1 LPFALP
7 WLQKGLA
14 NAAPPVE
21 SDQSIREGKTQMPDA
36 RLAECVA
43 DAARRKLPLQDA
55 ALGDEHEY
63 ASLPLCVI
71 DAVFSIGVKYASTK
85 LVPPRWAAAQTPPW
99 PVYRGAAAIE
109 HSISDFLEVAEQFT
123 SDELASNVFK
133 NNQRT
138 SSTNGMLKAQAVK
151 LFAAALQSAGIE
163 RFADC
168 EDEAKLEVAETRV
181 KAVKGHSSG
190 ISFDYFRILAGHET
204 VKADRMVCRF
214 VASAA
219 GLDQVAPTVAKCAV
233 IDATALLK
241 PEFPNLSTRLLD
253 NVIWSYESR
262 KAASNRKG
270 GLPQAR
276 KFCS

>member
-1 LPFALP
+1 
-7 WLQKGLA
+7 
-14 NAAPPVE
+14 
-21 SDQSIREGKTQMPDA
+21 MPDA

-43 DAARRKLPLQDA
+43 EAARSKLPLQDA

-63 ASLPLCVI
+63 SSLPLCVI

-109 HSISDFLEVAEQFT
+109 HSISDFLDVAGRFT
-123 SDELASNVFK
+123 SEELASNVFK

-138 SSTNGMLKAQAVK
+138 SSTNGILKAQAVMQ
-151 LFAAALQSAGIE
+151 FAAALRKAGIE

-168 EDEAKLEVAETRV
+168 EDNTKLELAETLVRQ
-181 KAVKGHSSG
+181 VKGHNSG
-190 ISFDYFRILAGHET
+190 ISFDYFRILVGHET

-214 VASAA
+214 VADAA
-219 GLDQVAPTVAKCAV
+219 GLDQIAPTVAKRAV

-241 PEFPNLSTRLLD
+241 PTFPNLNTRLLD
-253 NVIWSYESR
+253 NVIWNYESR